1 MGLEEAMRILLSLP
15 GYRSNVDFVN
25 ISVDTNRLKK
35 GILDKNFREPIA
47 EKNHLEL
54 YMDRS

>member
-35 GILDKNFREPIA
+35 GILNKNF
-47 EKNHLEL
+47 
-54 YMDRS
+54 